1 MHFCSMKKAH
11 LKVIRDTHTL
21 TSSVG
26 KLYING
32 KYFCHTLED
41 VARAEGVKIP
51 GHTAIPTGTY
61 AVQLS
66 MSSRFGRIMPMI
78 YNQEN
83 GYELRNKGVSFKGVR
98 LHGGNTHKN
107 TEGCILVAYNRL
119 SDDLIQGTAEK
130 DLTEKLKEYDEITI
144 AIESK

>member
-1 MHFCSMKKAH
+1 
-11 LKVIRDTHTL
+11 
-21 TSSVG
+21 
-26 KLYING
+26 
-32 KYFCHTLED
+32 
-41 VARAEGVKIP
+41 
-51 GHTAIPTGTY
+51 
-61 AVQLS
+61 
-66 MSSRFGRIMPMI
+66 MI

-83 GYELRNKGVSFKGVR
+83 GYELKNKGVSFKGVR

-144 AIESK
+144 TIENK